1 MVHPQPL
8 KTPTTPAEELAHL
21 RSQNEQL
28 WRIVEKQRVMIHNL
42 QKDNT
47 RLAIE
52 RDGLVNKLNAFE
64 KDTSIRS
71 NSKPSSVVV
80 VDDMESDQSLSP
92 DGVSSPVPPPRS
104 PFRRA
109 ISDEPSS
116 MRSPPISPPGS
127 TTNVTMD
134 FTASSATRSRV
145 NLLEQERR
153 DPQRTMEMTDRQQG
167 FEHDGD
173 TLILGDITVKIIGSN
188 LKTNNRGKEVISFTI
203 AVGRQRTADLSFH
216 ELWRVEKFY
225 SDFLDLDA
233 KLKAQS
239 SPAVAS
245 KISRLP
251 EKALFTTNA
260 PSKVDQRKMALEH
273 YLQQTLLLPWEDVT
287 DLCEFL
293 SSNVVKQRAAH
304 HRKRHREGHKE
315 GYLTKR
321 GKNFGGWKTRY
332 FVMNGDM
339 IDYFESKEGSHL
351 GTIRLTNAQIGR
363 QQSSVTTAP
372 HHPTSQADSNDDSS
386 YRHAFL
392 LVEQKRPGS
401 SSVSRHI
408 LCAESD
414 QERDE
419 WVDAIVKNVRYDD
432 DSPKQRTKKDKARK
446 SSKSD
451 TLSDNK
457 ESSMDV
463 GIAFSNPSLTTM
475 ADGGV
480 DPTYQHVLPNT
491 MAADYGRCSLDHSSL
506 PTHPHNTT
514 QPTTPQLAHRSSMIN
529 FGTGSDPLG
538 TPPRAP
544 SPSLGNNNTYGRIS
558 EDLPDDSNDKK
569 KTKTNRMTFWGRKK
583 TTNDNPPNQHPPSS
597 SSGNSTLQADAITT
611 PTNARTSMAPTGL
624 RSLLSRASSE
634 TDRQTIQQQQRSYN
648 NNYPNAKGTP
658 QNDASGPNQVFG
670 VPLEEAVRV
679 SRAAEG
685 YELPSVVYRC
695 IQYLDA
701 KNAATEEGLYRLSGS
716 SKVMKTLQYEFNQRG
731 DIDLLAS
738 EEEYDVHAI
747 AGLLKLWLRELPSN
761 VLTRERYTDFLHVI
775 DLLDR
780 KDRVNELGRLVSE
793 LPLANYTL
801 LRALIAHLLC
811 VVQHSDINKMTT
823 RNVSIVFS
831 PTLGIPAMI
840 FNLFLSEFNYVFWT
854 DENGEAA
861 PRTMDSTMTTPSSTI
876 PVVTELSPAPKKMIR
891 KPTLKL
897 REESGRTNRNS
908 VSYVDG
914 APAAMVDLE
923 RNKDGPLVL
932 DDEDEEGDE
941 LTLQTPS
948 QDHSISPTRIT
959 TQY

>member
-1 MVHPQPL
+1 M
-8 KTPTTPAEELAHL
+8 
-21 RSQNEQL
+21 
-28 WRIVEKQRVMIHNL
+28 
-42 QKDNT
+42 
-47 RLAIE
+47 
-52 RDGLVNKLNAFE
+52 
-64 KDTSIRS
+64 
-71 NSKPSSVVV
+71 
-80 VDDMESDQSLSP
+80 
-92 DGVSSPVPPPRS
+92 
-104 PFRRA
+104 
-109 ISDEPSS
+109 
-116 MRSPPISPPGS
+116 
-127 TTNVTMD
+127 
-134 FTASSATRSRV
+134 
-145 NLLEQERR
+145 
-153 DPQRTMEMTDRQQG
+153 
-167 FEHDGD
+167 
-173 TLILGDITVKIIGSN
+173 
-188 LKTNNRGKEVISFTI
+188 
-203 AVGRQRTADLSFH
+203 
-216 ELWRVEKFY
+216 
-225 SDFLDLDA
+225 
-233 KLKAQS
+233 
-239 SPAVAS
+239 
-245 KISRLP
+245 
-251 EKALFTTNA
+251 
-260 PSKVDQRKMALEH
+260 
-273 YLQQTLLLPWEDVT
+273 
-287 DLCEFL
+287 
-293 SSNVVKQRAAH
+293 
-304 HRKRHREGHKE
+304 
-315 GYLTKR
+315 
-321 GKNFGGWKTRY
+321 
-332 FVMNGDM
+332 
-339 IDYFESKEGSHL
+339 
-351 GTIRLTNAQIGR
+351 
-363 QQSSVTTAP
+363 
-372 HHPTSQADSNDDSS
+372 
-386 YRHAFL
+386 
-392 LVEQKRPGS
+392 EQKRPGS

-419 WVDAIVKNVRYDD
+419 WVDAIVRNVRYDD
-432 DSPKQRTKKDKARK
+432 DSTSSKQRSKKDKARK

-451 TLSDNK
+451 TSPENNK
-457 ESSMDV
+457 ESSSSMDV
-463 GIAFSNPSLTTM
+463 VGVALSNPPSLTTM
-475 ADGGV
+475 ADGGGVV
-480 DPTYQHVLPNT
+480 DPTLQQQQQQQHT
-491 MAADYGRCSLDHSSL
+491 MTAAADYGRCSLDHPSL
-506 PTHPHNTT
+506 PIHPHSNI

-544 SPSLGNNNTYGRIS
+544 SPSLGSNNNNGRIS
-558 EDLPDDSNDKK
+558 EDWQEDSSDKK

-583 TTNDNPPNQHPPSS
+583 TTTTTNDNPPNHHQHHHPLQSS
-597 SSGNSTLQADAITT
+597 SSSLQAEAITPSST
-611 PTNARTSMAPTGL
+611 TTTGSRTSIAPTGL
-624 RSLLSRASSE
+624 RGLLSRASSE
-634 TDRQTIQQQQRSYN
+634 ADRQTIQQQQRSYN
-648 NNYPNAKGTP
+648 SNTTNAKGTP
-658 QNDASGPNQVFG
+658 QGDASGGPNQVFG

-761 VLTRERYTDFLHVI
+761 VLTRERYPDFLHVI

-861 PRTMDSTMTTPSSTI
+861 PRTIDGAITTTTTTSSTI
-876 PVVTELSPAPKKMIR
+876 PVVTELSPAPKKMMR

-923 RNKDGPLVL
+923 RNKDGKLHPLVPLNNALHTQLLLLLGPLVL

-948 QDHSISPTRIT
+948 QDQPISPTTTAARINTQHYYPT
-959 TQY
+959 TT